1 MHSSFYYEN
10 WYLGTSE
17 LRNSRSFVYLCE
29 KKSVAKTHRKFELIL
44 ELNIAVKMFLE
55 AIHECSVSEKLL
67 SVQRVSLKKHNTH
80 K

>member
-1 MHSSFYYEN
+1 MKIGI
-10 WYLGTSE
+10 WE
-17 LRNSRSFVYLCE
+17 LLNYVIQDLLFIYVK

-55 AIHECSVSEKLL
+55 AIHECSASEKLL
-67 SVQRVSLKKHNTH
+67 SIQRVSLKKHNTH